1 MALSLVESVEAF
13 ILYDNIKELSGSS
26 EDLGTPE
33 YEMIKQNLTELVE
46 TANPIRFAYLMT
58 KKDGNIVILADSEDA
73 DSVDYSHPGQI
84 YEEASDTFYNIFESG
99 QTVITEP
106 ETDRWGTW
114 ISALVPVKDAV
125 SGKTIAVFGTD
136 YDASEWYA
144 NIWDRM
150 ASDFLI
156 VLFIFILSS
165 SLFYVRVQHLRNN
178 ELSKKLAY
186 GEMLYSSVFDQAPVG
201 VALSKSTELN
211 RFIPKKAIYDKF
223 KPTTA
228 ERKLF
233 DDQIN
238 KITIVGEISNK
249 TVNISQG
256 EKVNAIY
263 ILLITMKTKECDKK
277 NIALLSKLIDQKM
290 LFALKYENEVQFA
303 TYRAGR
309 VLISDIKPLDSSEL
323 KLNGLDLDSIWDNL
337 IATIM
342 GINLTKGKVLDE
354 SIIENE
360 EKEKLMKQI
369 AVLEK
374 KAMNERQPRRKWELA
389 DELNKLKKQLK
400 GE

>member
-1 MALSLVESVEAF
+1 MF
-13 ILYDNIKELSGSS
+13 
-26 EDLGTPE
+26 
-33 YEMIKQNLTELVE
+33 NL
-46 TANPIRFAYLMT
+46 P
-58 KKDGNIVILADSEDA
+58 
-73 DSVDYSHPGQI
+73 
-84 YEEASDTFYNIFESG
+84 
-99 QTVITEP
+99 
-106 ETDRWGTW
+106 
-114 ISALVPVKDAV
+114 
-125 SGKTIAVFGTD
+125 
-136 YDASEWYA
+136 
-144 NIWDRM
+144 
-150 ASDFLI
+150 
-156 VLFIFILSS
+156 
-165 SLFYVRVQHLRNN
+165 
-178 ELSKKLAY
+178 
-186 GEMLYSSVFDQAPVG
+186 
-201 VALSKSTELN
+201 KSTELN
-211 RFIPKKAIYDKF
+211 RVIPKKAIYDKF

-277 NIALLSKLIDQKM
+277 NIALLSKLINQKI
-290 LFALKYENEVQFA
+290 LFALKYEDEVQFA
-303 TYRAGR
+303 AYRADR
-309 VLISDIKPLDSSEL
+309 VLISEVKLFDSVEL

-342 GINLTKGKVLDE
+342 GISLKKGKVLDE

>member
-1 MALSLVESVEAF
+1 MF
-13 ILYDNIKELSGSS
+13 
-26 EDLGTPE
+26 
-33 YEMIKQNLTELVE
+33 NL
-46 TANPIRFAYLMT
+46 P
-58 KKDGNIVILADSEDA
+58 
-73 DSVDYSHPGQI
+73 
-84 YEEASDTFYNIFESG
+84 
-99 QTVITEP
+99 
-106 ETDRWGTW
+106 
-114 ISALVPVKDAV
+114 
-125 SGKTIAVFGTD
+125 
-136 YDASEWYA
+136 
-144 NIWDRM
+144 
-150 ASDFLI
+150 
-156 VLFIFILSS
+156 
-165 SLFYVRVQHLRNN
+165 
-178 ELSKKLAY
+178 
-186 GEMLYSSVFDQAPVG
+186 
-201 VALSKSTELN
+201 KSTELN

-249 TVNISQG
+249 TVNISVG
-256 EKVNAIY
+256 EEVNAIY

-290 LFALKYENEVQFA
+290 LFALKYEDEVQFA

>member
-1 MALSLVESVEAF
+1 MF
-13 ILYDNIKELSGSS
+13 
-26 EDLGTPE
+26 
-33 YEMIKQNLTELVE
+33 NL
-46 TANPIRFAYLMT
+46 P
-58 KKDGNIVILADSEDA
+58 
-73 DSVDYSHPGQI
+73 
-84 YEEASDTFYNIFESG
+84 
-99 QTVITEP
+99 
-106 ETDRWGTW
+106 
-114 ISALVPVKDAV
+114 
-125 SGKTIAVFGTD
+125 
-136 YDASEWYA
+136 
-144 NIWDRM
+144 
-150 ASDFLI
+150 
-156 VLFIFILSS
+156 
-165 SLFYVRVQHLRNN
+165 
-178 ELSKKLAY
+178 
-186 GEMLYSSVFDQAPVG
+186 
-201 VALSKSTELN
+201 KSTELN

-249 TVNISQG
+249 TVNISLG

-354 SIIENE
+354 TIVENE
-360 EKEKLMKQI
+360 EKEKLMKQL

-374 KAMNERQPRRKWELA
+374 KAMNERQPRRKWELV

>member
-1 MALSLVESVEAF
+1 MF
-13 ILYDNIKELSGSS
+13 
-26 EDLGTPE
+26 
-33 YEMIKQNLTELVE
+33 NL
-46 TANPIRFAYLMT
+46 P
-58 KKDGNIVILADSEDA
+58 
-73 DSVDYSHPGQI
+73 
-84 YEEASDTFYNIFESG
+84 
-99 QTVITEP
+99 
-106 ETDRWGTW
+106 
-114 ISALVPVKDAV
+114 
-125 SGKTIAVFGTD
+125 
-136 YDASEWYA
+136 
-144 NIWDRM
+144 
-150 ASDFLI
+150 
-156 VLFIFILSS
+156 
-165 SLFYVRVQHLRNN
+165 
-178 ELSKKLAY
+178 
-186 GEMLYSSVFDQAPVG
+186 
-201 VALSKSTELN
+201 KSTELN

-277 NIALLSKLIDQKM
+277 NIALLSKLINQKI
-290 LFALKYENEVQFA
+290 LFALKYEDEVQFA
-303 TYRAGR
+303 AYRADR
-309 VLISDIKPLDSSEL
+309 VLISEVKLFDSVEL

-342 GINLTKGKVLDE
+342 GISLTKGKVLDE
-354 SIIENE
+354 TIVENE
-360 EKEKLMKQI
+360 EKTKLMKQI

-389 DELNKLKKQLK
+389 DKLNKLKKQLK